1 MAEVAEKLR
10 KPDAAKPA
18 KAKKL
23 DLNSRILSKLRASR
37 PRTET
42 AGTFEVT
49 RTSKEVLSKVSYVL
63 TTGIEPFDDLVGG
76 FPIGRI
82 TEVFGLESCGK
93 TQLMIRMAVRGQ
105 TLKISQVVRHQDG
118 SVTFE
123 PLPKGKKVYVHVLY
137 IDNECSIDDDEQI
150 VVDGVEMDV
159 HLARCDTV
167 DQLFKM
173 VDITVNEVEAAQKED
188 KDTLYFVV
196 VITDTIASTSSKEEM
211 ESDWGTVDYSRMPKQ
226 LREGF
231 RVLNRKINR
240 CNVAWICTNQVSD
253 SFKAAAGGKRKNK
266 SSTPDPDDFIAP
278 GGKALKFFATHRVF
292 MWGTQ
297 SNYKLYPT
305 SKFAA
310 GLLIGFKSV
319 KNRVKKPKREG
330 RMVILF
336 GDENK
341 RGGGFSSL
349 HSKLETMIYLGVAK
363 ISENG
368 KEISFLFNKHRVA
381 TTTYG
386 VAETKTTLDEDDE
399 KEVVKR
405 GNKNPFI
412 ESRGEWPEYYE
423 QHKADLDALYQLA
436 IKRAF
441 AQEAPPEDGDEDLEY
456 EEEA

>member
-1 MAEVAEKLR
+1 MADVAEKLR

-18 KAKKL
+18 KGKKL
-23 DLNSRILSKLRASR
+23 DLNSRILSKLRASK
-37 PRTET
+37 PRNES

-49 RTSKEVLSKVSYVL
+49 RTSKEVLSKVNYVL
-63 TTGIEPFDDLVGG
+63 TTGIEPFDDIVGG
-76 FPIGRI
+76 FPVGRI
-82 TEVFGLESCGK
+82 TEVFGLEACGK

-105 TLKISQVVRHQDG
+105 TLKISQVVRHEDG
-118 SVTFE
+118 AVTFE
-123 PLPKGKKVYVHVLY
+123 PIPKGKKVYVHVLY
-137 IDNECSIDDDEQI
+137 IDNECSIDEDEQI
-150 VVDGVEMDV
+150 IVDGVEMDV

-173 VDITVNEVEAAQKED
+173 VDITVCEVEAAQKED

-196 VITDTIASTSSKEEM
+196 VLTDTIASTSSKEEM

-231 RVLNRKINR
+231 RVLNRKVNR

-253 SFKAAAGGKRKNK
+253 SFKAASGGKRKMKGN
-266 SSTPDPDDFIAP
+266 SPDPDDFIAP

-297 SNYKLYPT
+297 TNYKLFPT
-305 SKFAA
+305 NKFAS

-319 KNRVKKPKREG
+319 KNRVRKPKREG

-363 ISENG
+363 IAESG
-368 KEISFLFNKHRVA
+368 KEISFLFNKHKVA

-386 VAETKTTLDEDDE
+386 VTETKTTLDEDDE

-405 GNKNPFI
+405 GNKNPSI
-412 ESRGEWPEYYE
+412 TCRGEWAEYYE
-423 QHKADLDALYQLA
+423 AHKADLDALYAVAL
-436 IKRAF
+436 KKAF
-441 AQEAPPEDGDEDLEY
+441 SDAPPDESEDEDEIY

>member
-1 MAEVAEKLR
+1 MAEVAELK

-18 KAKKL
+18 KGKKKA
-23 DLNSRILSKLRASR
+23 DLNARILSKLRACK
-37 PRTET
+37 PRNES

-76 FPIGRI
+76 FPVGRI

-105 TLKISQVVRHQDG
+105 TLKISQVQRHADG

-123 PLPKGKKVYVHVLY
+123 PVKGKKIYVHVLY
-137 IDNECSIDDDEQI
+137 IDNECSIDEDEQI
-150 VVDGVEMDV
+150 IVDGVEMDV

-173 VDITVNEVEAAQKED
+173 VDITVDEVVAAQKED

-196 VITDTIASTSSKEEM
+196 VLTDTIASTSSKEEM

-231 RVLNRKINR
+231 RVLNRKVNR
-240 CNVAWICTNQVSD
+240 ANVAWICTNQVSD

-305 SKFAA
+305 SKFAS

-341 RGGGFSSL
+341 RGGGLNSL
-349 HSKLETMIYLGVAK
+349 YSKLETMIYMGVAK
-363 ISENG
+363 MSESG
-368 KEISFLFNKHRVA
+368 KEISFLFNKHHVP

-399 KEVVKR
+399 KDVPKR
-405 GNKNPFI
+405 GNKNPSI
-412 ESRGEWPEYYE
+412 GCRGEWAAYYE
-423 QHKADLDALYQLA
+423 EHKTDLDALYTLA
-436 IKRAF
+436 IKKAF
-441 AQEAPPEDGDEDLEY
+441 AMEAPPEDGEDDDEY